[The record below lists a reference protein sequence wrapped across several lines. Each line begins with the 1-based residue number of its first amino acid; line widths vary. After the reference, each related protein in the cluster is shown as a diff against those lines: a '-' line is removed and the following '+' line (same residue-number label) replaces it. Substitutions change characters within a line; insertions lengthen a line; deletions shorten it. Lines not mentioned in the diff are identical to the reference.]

1 MLQGELWTRRLA
13 TEVGIEWDTCLA
25 LWTIFVEQIEL
36 RLSEGQAL
44 DLAKLG
50 QWSSTILPES
60 IADTEEGAYL
70 IPPRV
75 VLRIEQTRADA
86 LPIRDLALSLEHR
99 TGVCSDTIS
108 KWLECI
114 PSLASTLL
122 EAGHSVVWEHLGI
135 WTPLEQAYSFAPS
148 VEFADALNRPFA
160 SFRVEPLRADTPTV
174 DLERREM
181 TLEQIANVEPLL
193 LPVGVSTT
201 RDDEDLSEVLPLEVS
216 TSTTTTA
223 PPVVSQSNEA
233 DLAAEEV
240 SAIED
245 ESPRTSR
252 GRGWCYFIFFFCLLL
267 LFLGLCY
274 RYCPHGQSKTNAVQP
289 VPRDTIQPNEVT
301 SPKDTILRIVE
312 EVDTTVVTPDTVVIP
327 RVTDKKKAEPQH
339 NVEQQSKIQ
348 GVGTKAEPRVQP
360 KSTAPAPVVSR
371 ESTASKPDKIQTKP
385 SPNAEVREEVSLRED
400 ESLAVLAQR
409 KYGHRAFWVYIYEEN
424 REYIVNPHN
433 IPIGTRL
440 VLPPASKYGIDK
452 NNTKSLN
459 QALLLGRSL

>member
-25 LWTIFVEQIEL
+25 LWAIFVEQLEL

-44 DLAKLG
+44 DLDKLG

-160 SFRVEPLRADTPTV
+160 SFRVEPLRTDTPTM

-181 TLEQIANVEPLL
+181 TLEQIESVEPLL
-193 LPVGVSTT
+193 LPVGVTIT
-201 RDDEDLSEVLPLEVS
+201 RDEEDLSEVLPLEVS
-216 TSTTTTA
+216 PSATTT
-223 PPVVSQSNEA
+223 PPLAESQSNDS
-233 DLAAEEV
+233 DLATKVASV
-240 SAIED
+240 LED
-245 ESPRTSR
+245 EKPRTSKS
-252 GRGWCYFIFFFCLLL
+252 RGWYYGLFFLCLLL
-267 LFLGLCY
+267 LGLVFCY
-274 RYCPHGQSKTNAVQP
+274 RYCPHWQSKTNAVQP
-289 VPRDTIQPNEVT
+289 VERDTVQPSEAT
-301 SPKDTILRIVE
+301 MPADTMSRIAE
-312 EVDTTVVTPDTVVIP
+312 EVDTIVVSPDTVVTPPVA
-327 RVTDKKKAEPQH
+327 DKKKAEPQH
-339 NVEQQSKIQ
+339 NVAQQPQKQEARPKS
-348 GVGTKAEPRVQP
+348 EPRVQP
-360 KSTAPAPVVSR
+360 KSADPAPVASR
-371 ESTASKPDKIQTKP
+371 PSAGSKPTKIQTQP